1 MTSSC
6 LLILYFAAKVHIIS
20 EVTNI
25 FQEKMR
31 ILLKKVNDPSVFVR
45 KRGVLYMYSNRLM
58 NPVMLKTLRTSLFSP
73 LM

>member
-25 FQEKMR
+25 FQEKMQ
-31 ILLKKVNDPSVFVR
+31 ILLKKVSEPSFFVR
-45 KRGVLYMYSNRLM
+45 KRVFF
-58 NPVMLKTLRTSLFSP
+58 TCIQTD
-73 LM
+73 